1 MAIYTV
7 SQIAR
12 YVGERVDTD
21 PVLKELYITGEVIG
35 VSKSAAGHCY
45 FSLKDGESQ
54 LRCVAFRTGVGLEFL
69 QNGASVTL
77 YGRVGFYQAR
87 GDLQVYVD
95 QVHPEG
101 VGELHME
108 FLRLRAKLEA
118 EGMFEPSR
126 KRALPRFPK
135 RIAVVTSR
143 TGAVLHDIKNVIERR
158 YPLVELLLVHTPV
171 QGDLAPRGLVG
182 GLRTANQAHGVDLV
196 ILARGGG
203 GMEEMHAFNEE
214 SVARAIHGSRI
225 PVVSAVGHETDV
237 TIADLVADAR
247 APTPSAAAELVVPNR
262 RELRRRLFDYAF
274 TMRHHVAN
282 QVLRRRRDV
291 RAHVTHVQRLTPS
304 VTGWRQR
311 VDELTR
317 AAAAVVSR
325 DVALRAERV
334 RSRIGQLGALR
345 PSNTL
350 ARGYSVVERL
360 ADGRPISKLEHARL
374 GDDIA
379 IHVTDGRLHGLVTS
393 GAAPGRRAAR
403 RRRPAPGPEQIPLWS

>member
-1 MAIYTV
+1 M
-7 SQIAR
+7 
-12 YVGERVDTD
+12 
-21 PVLKELYITGEVIG
+21 LKELYITGEVTG

-45 FSLKDGESQ
+45 FSLKDGECQ
-54 LRCVAFRTGVGLEFL
+54 LRCVAFRTGLGLEFL
-69 QNGASVTL
+69 ENGASVTL

-87 GDLQVYVD
+87 GDLQVYAD

-108 FLRLRAKLEA
+108 FLRLRAMLEA
-118 EGMFEPSR
+118 EGMFDLSR
-126 KRALPRFPK
+126 KRPLPRFPK
-135 RIAVVTSR
+135 RIAIVTSR
-143 TGAVLHDIKNVIERR
+143 TGAVLHDIQNVIGRR

-171 QGDLAPRGLVG
+171 QGDLAARGVVG
-182 GLRTANQAHGVDLV
+182 GLRAANQAHAVDVV

-203 GMEEMHAFNEE
+203 GMEEMQAFNDE
-214 SVARAIHGSRI
+214 SVARAIHASRV

-262 RELRRRLFDYAF
+262 RELRRRLFDFSSA
-274 TMRHHVAN
+274 MRHHVAS
-282 QVLRRRRDV
+282 QVLQRRRDLRV
-291 RAHVTHVQRLTPS
+291 HLAQIQRLMPS

-317 AAAAVVSR
+317 AVALVAAR

-334 RSRIGQLGALR
+334 RSMRGQLGSLKPA
-345 PSNTL
+345 NTL
-350 ARGYSVVERL
+350 SRGYSVVERQV
-360 ADGRPISKLEHARL
+360 DGRLVSMVEHVRL
-374 GDDIA
+374 GDDVA
-379 IHVTDGRLHGLVTS
+379 IYVSDGQFHGLVTG

-403 RRRPAPGPEQIPLWS
+403 RRRPGTAPEQIPLWS

>member
-21 PVLKELYITGEVIG
+21 PVLKELYITGEIIG

-69 QNGASVTL
+69 DNGASVTL

-126 KRALPRFPK
+126 KRPLPRFPK

-143 TGAVLHDIKNVIERR
+143 AGAVLHDIKNVIERR

-182 GLRTANQAHGVDLV
+182 GLRAANQTHGVDLV

-262 RELRRRLFDYAF
+262 RELRRRLFDYTF
-274 TMRHHVAN
+274 TMRHYVAN
-282 QVLRRRRDV
+282 QVLRRRQDV
-291 RAHVTHVQRLTPS
+291 RAHVTHVRRLTPS
-304 VTGWRQR
+304 VTSWRQR

-334 RSRIGQLGALR
+334 SSRIGQLGALR

-350 ARGYSVVERL
+350 ARGYSVVERQS
-360 ADGRPISKLEHARL
+360 DGQLISKLEHARL

-379 IHVTDGRLHGLVTS
+379 IHVTDGELHGLVTR
-393 GAAPGRRAAR
+393 GDALGRTVAR
-403 RRRPAPGPEQIPLWS
+403 RRRLAPGPEQIPLWS